1 MHLWMRFL
9 NCHTSQCG
17 AFKFLRHFEN
27 IKRQKQPS
35 RGVLQERCLQK
46 FRKIYRKHLY
56 QGFFNEVVGLWH
68 WLWHRCFP
76 VDFAKFLRAPILTE
90 HIKQTL
96 HFLLTGV
103 HHFISVSFFFFFFEM
118 KKNNSKRFPFFCSK
132 KKRVNG

>member
-1 MHLWMRFL
+1 MYLWMRFL

-27 IKRQKQPS
+27 IKRQKHTS
-35 RGVLQERCLQK
+35 RGVLQRRCLQK
-46 FRKIYRKHLY
+46 FHKIYRKHLY

-68 WLWHRCFP
+68 WLWHRCFL
-76 VDFAKFLRAPILTE
+76 VDFAKFLRTPILIE
-90 HIKQTL
+90 HLKQTL
-96 HFLLTGV
+96 HFLFYGGLPF
-103 HHFISVSFFFFFFEM
+103 HLRQFFLLFFEM